1 MFNICSLL
9 LFFGSCLCCL
19 FFCFY
24 KNMLCLFDILRV
36 LKFGRIFVILVDYLR
51 KTLAVKL
58 RYRVLCF
65 GVFRF
70 EYKERKVFSVLG
82 FGVLFQCVLSR
93 NNCRA
98 IVVAQIKP

>member
-1 MFNICSLL
+1 MFNISLLL

-24 KNMLCLFDILRV
+24 KNMLCFFDILRV
-36 LKFGRIFVILVDYLR
+36 LKFGRIFVILVDYFR
-51 KTLAVKL
+51 KTLTVKL

-65 GVFRF
+65 GIFCF

-82 FGVLFQCVLSR
+82 FGVLFQCVLSSLDR
-93 NNCRA
+93 KS
-98 IVVAQIKP
+98 VV